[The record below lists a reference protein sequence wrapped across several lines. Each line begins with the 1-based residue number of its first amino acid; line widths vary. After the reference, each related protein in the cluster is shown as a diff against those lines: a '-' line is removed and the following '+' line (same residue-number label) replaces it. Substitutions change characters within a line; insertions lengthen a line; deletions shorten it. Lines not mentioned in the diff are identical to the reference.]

1 MCQLLAPHAL
11 TTVLMDIERNR
22 NARTHARTDKH
33 THTHTHTHTHVYR
46 YALTDECNVKAAG
59 VVTTAS
65 KKIAD
70 TGEGVGSWEQ
80 VS

>member
-22 NARTHARTDKH
+22 NACTHARTDKH

-65 KKIAD
+65 KKIAG

-80 VS
+80 VI